1 MRIKEGF
8 RLRSVMGQTAI
19 VGEGINQMNFNK
31 LIVLNSS
38 AEYLWKAIEG
48 NDFDVST
55 LTDLLIRKYDVDINI
70 ATNSA
75 EKIVS
80 QWLKIGL
87 IE

>member
-31 LIVLNSS
+31 LVVLNSS